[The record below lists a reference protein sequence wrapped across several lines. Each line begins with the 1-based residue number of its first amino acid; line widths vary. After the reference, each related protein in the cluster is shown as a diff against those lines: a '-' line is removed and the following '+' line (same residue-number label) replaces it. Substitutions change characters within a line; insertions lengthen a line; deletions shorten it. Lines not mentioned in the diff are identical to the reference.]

1 MILNLL
7 KRRKTMGKIDFN
19 KPNIL
24 FISNEQIDIDDQQYK
39 KDGNYNRQ
47 KIREKV
53 EPWLTAVFQS
63 EHLSLLI
70 GSGLSVAL
78 TDGNSMMKRIEF
90 KGDYKE
96 KIKNKADKEA
106 KEMGRQEANFED
118 DLRVAIELLKGY
130 EITDDEKKE
139 KLKREIN
146 SKLQD
151 LLNSIIKNEKRFLKL
166 ESYKNKIYKDVEVI
180 IDKEQKME
188 NLKNMFKEKY
198 EEIYKKYQCK
208 YLKCKKENF
217 DELNQLFDLIL
228 KYLSDRKLLLKQFLL
243 SFSTRAATRD
253 RLNIFTTNYD
263 RFIEYGLD
271 EAGILTLD
279 RFIGKLKPI
288 MRFHRID
295 LDYHYNPPGIRG
307 EPRYVEGVVRFTKLH
322 GSIDWKFEGDQIVKI
337 PLPFGENVNE
347 EYFAAP
353 FDKVVIYPNSNKA
366 IETAFFPYSE
376 LFRDFSTAICR
387 PNSVLVTYGY
397 GFGDSHINRIISDML
412 TIPSTHLVIISYDL
426 ANGRIQNFINKCNEA
441 QLTLLI
447 GNELGNFE
455 NLTNYYLPKP
465 AIDRITDR
473 ETKIL
478 EKRKSMMTTNPDSQ
492 EILILGIHKK
502 SRNQ

>member
-1 MILNLL
+1 MKN
-7 KRRKTMGKIDFN
+7 KIDFS

-24 FISNEQIDIDDQQYK
+24 FISNEQIGIETVEFKQ
-39 KDGNYNRQ
+39 NSEYNRPKIRQ
-47 KIREKV
+47 KI

-63 EHLSLLI
+63 EHLSLLV
-70 GSGLSVAL
+70 GSGLSIAL
-78 TDGNSMMKRIEF
+78 TGDTSMMKRIDF
-90 KGDYKE
+90 NGDYKE
-96 KIKNKADKEA
+96 KIKNKADEEA
-106 KEMGRQEANFED
+106 KNMGRGESNFED

-130 EITDDEKKE
+130 EIIGFNRKSTSLKNEINDQLKRLLNLIIGYEKEFLDKTNNNAELNDNNISDENIDRKE
-139 KLKREIN
+139 KN
-146 SKLQD
+146 
-151 LLNSIIKNEKRFLKL
+151 
-166 ESYKNKIYKDVEVI
+166 
-180 IDKEQKME
+180 
-188 NLKNMFKEKY
+188 
-198 EEIYKKYQCK
+198 
-208 YLKCKKENF
+208 
-217 DELNQLFDLIL
+217 
-228 KYLSDRKLLLKQFLL
+228 LLLLLEQFLL
-243 SFSTRAATRD
+243 SFSTRTASRD

-322 GSIDWKFEGDQIVKI
+322 GSIDWKFEGDEIVRI

-347 EYFAAP
+347 KYFASP
-353 FDKVVIYPNSNKA
+353 FDKVVIYPNSAKA

-397 GFGDSHINRIISDML
+397 GFGDSHINRIILDML

-473 ETKIL
+473 QARLL
-478 EKRKSMMTTNPDSQ
+478 EKRKSMIATNSESQDSQ
-492 EILILGIHKK
+492 RGETNE
-502 SRNQ
+502 SEF

>member
-1 MILNLL
+1 MENNESS
-7 KRRKTMGKIDFN
+7 N
-19 KPNIL
+19 KNIL
-24 FISNEQIDIDDQQYK
+24 FISNVQIDIENEEYK
-39 KDGNYNRQ
+39 KDSEYNRQ

-63 EHLSLLI
+63 EHLSLLV
-70 GSGLSVAL
+70 GSGLSIAL
-78 TDGNSMMKRIEF
+78 TGSGSVMKRIDFNGE
-90 KGDYKE
+90 YKE
-96 KIKNKADKEA
+96 KIKNKADEEA
-106 KEMGRQEANFED
+106 KNMGRGEANFED
-118 DLRVAIELLKGY
+118 ELRVAIELLKGY
-130 EITDDEKKE
+130 EIQNEKENFNNLKE
-139 KLKREIN
+139 EINKKLK
-146 SKLQD
+146 D
-151 LLNSIIKNEKRFLKL
+151 LLNAIIDNEKKFL
-166 ESYKNKIYKDVEVI
+166 EEISNNKINANENPNKN
-180 IDKEQKME
+180 DKNNNQITER
-188 NLKNMFKEKY
+188 KN
-198 EEIYKKYQCK
+198 
-208 YLKCKKENF
+208 
-217 DELNQLFDLIL
+217 
-228 KYLSDRKLLLKQFLL
+228 LLLLLEQFLL
-243 SFSTRAATRD
+243 SFSTRTATRD

-322 GSIDWKFEGDQIVKI
+322 GSIDWKFEGDEIVRM
-337 PLPFGENVNE
+337 PLSFGESVKDD
-347 EYFAAP
+347 FFSDP
-353 FDKVVIYPNSNKA
+353 FDKVVIYPNSAKA

-387 PNSVLVTYGY
+387 TNSVLVTYGY
-397 GFGDSHINRIISDML
+397 GFGDSHINRIILDML

-473 ETKIL
+473 QARLL
-478 EKRKSMMTTNPDSQ
+478 EKRKSMMATNSESQDSQ
-492 EILILGIHKK
+492 RGENNE
-502 SRNQ
+502 SEF

>member
-1 MILNLL
+1 M
-7 KRRKTMGKIDFN
+7 
-19 KPNIL
+19 
-24 FISNEQIDIDDQQYK
+24 E
-39 KDGNYNRQ
+39 
-47 KIREKV
+47 
-53 EPWLTAVFQS
+53 
-63 EHLSLLI
+63 
-70 GSGLSVAL
+70 
-78 TDGNSMMKRIEF
+78 RIEF
-90 KGDYKE
+90 SDSFKGLIQK
-96 KIKNKADKEA
+96 KADEEA
-106 KEMGRQEANFED
+106 KKVDRGKANFED

-130 EITDDEKKE
+130 EITGDGKHIELLKK
-139 KLKREIN
+139 EIN
-146 SKLQD
+146 SKLQE

-166 ESYKNKIYKDVEVI
+166 ESYKSKIYKDVEAI

-188 NLKNMFKEKY
+188 NLKNEFKK
-198 EEIYKKYQCK
+198 IYKKYHCK
-208 YLKCKKENF
+208 YLKYEEENF

-228 KYLSDRKLLLKQFLL
+228 KYLSDRKLLIKQFLL
-243 SFSTRAATRD
+243 SFSTRTATRD

-322 GSIDWKFEGDQIVKI
+322 GSIDWKFEGDQIVRM

-347 EYFAAP
+347 KYFASP
-353 FDKVVIYPNSNKA
+353 FDKVVIYPNSAKA

-412 TIPSTHLVIISYDL
+412 TIPSTHLVVISYDL

-473 ETKIL
+473 QARLL
-478 EKRKSMMTTNPDSQ
+478 EKRKSMIATNSESQDSQ
-492 EILILGIHKK
+492 RGATNE
-502 SRNQ
+502 SEF

>member
-1 MILNLL
+1 M
-7 KRRKTMGKIDFN
+7 
-19 KPNIL
+19 
-24 FISNEQIDIDDQQYK
+24 FIK
-39 KDGNYNRQ
+39 KNF
-47 KIREKV
+47 
-53 EPWLTAVFQS
+53 L
-63 EHLSLLI
+63 
-70 GSGLSVAL
+70 
-78 TDGNSMMKRIEF
+78 
-90 KGDYKE
+90 E
-96 KIKNKADKEA
+96 KINDKTEIKDNNKSDENTDQIAERKN
-106 KEMGRQEANFED
+106 F
-118 DLRVAIELLKGY
+118 
-130 EITDDEKKE
+130 
-139 KLKREIN
+139 
-146 SKLQD
+146 
-151 LLNSIIKNEKRFLKL
+151 
-166 ESYKNKIYKDVEVI
+166 
-180 IDKEQKME
+180 
-188 NLKNMFKEKY
+188 
-198 EEIYKKYQCK
+198 
-208 YLKCKKENF
+208 
-217 DELNQLFDLIL
+217 
-228 KYLSDRKLLLKQFLL
+228 LLLLEQFLL
-243 SFSTRAATRD
+243 SFSTRTATRD

-322 GSIDWKFEGDQIVKI
+322 GSIDWKFEGDEIVRM

-347 EYFAAP
+347 KYFASP

-412 TIPSTHLVIISYDL
+412 TIPSTHLVVISYDL
-426 ANGRIQNFINKCNEA
+426 ANGRIQNFINKCNQA

-447 GNELGNFE
+447 GKELGNFK

-473 ETKIL
+473 EAMIL
-478 EKRKSMMTTNPDSQ
+478 EKRKIM
-492 EILILGIHKK
+492 IIF
-502 SRNQ
+502 SRESCLFQRYCAYNSLFWRLLAKVSRQCKFCSRHLQSSI

>member
-1 MILNLL
+1 MNSN
-7 KRRKTMGKIDFN
+7 IDFT
-19 KPNIL
+19 KHNIL
-24 FISNEQIDIDDQQYK
+24 FISNEQIDIETDEYK
-39 KDGNYNRQ
+39 KDNEYNRQ

-63 EHLSLLI
+63 EHLSLLV
-70 GSGLSVAL
+70 GSGLSIAL
-78 TDGNSMMKRIEF
+78 TGSGSMMKRIDF
-90 KGDYKE
+90 NGNYKE
-96 KIKNKADKEA
+96 EIKNKADEEVKTI
-106 KEMGRQEANFED
+106 GRGEANFED

-130 EITDDEKKE
+130 EITGDEKKE
-139 KLKREIN
+139 ELKKEIN
-146 SKLQD
+146 DQLKK
-151 LLNSIIKNEKRFLKL
+151 LLNLIIENEKKFLKKIGSNNTASNNN
-166 ESYKNKIYKDVEVI
+166 ENVNKSDEN
-180 IDKEQKME
+180 KEQAINE
-188 NLKNMFKEKY
+188 KN
-198 EEIYKKYQCK
+198 
-208 YLKCKKENF
+208 
-217 DELNQLFDLIL
+217 
-228 KYLSDRKLLLKQFLL
+228 LLLLLEQFLL
-243 SFSTRAATRD
+243 SFSTRTATRD

-307 EPRYVEGVVRFTKLH
+307 EPRYVEGVVRFSKLH
-322 GSIDWKFEGDQIVKI
+322 GSIDWKFEGDGIVRM
-337 PLPFGENVNE
+337 PLPFGENVQENF
-347 EYFAAP
+347 FADP
-353 FDKVVIYPNSNKA
+353 FDKIVIYPNSNKA

-387 PNSVLVTYGY
+387 PNSVLVTYAY
-397 GFGDSHINRIISDML
+397 GFGDSHINRIILDML

-426 ANGRIQNFINKCNEA
+426 ANGRIQNFINKCNKA

-473 ETKIL
+473 EARLL
-478 EKRKSMMTTNPDSQ
+478 EKRKIKMSNDFQDKESLTGVSD
-492 EILILGIHKK
+492 E
-502 SRNQ
+502 